1 MKNDENHPT
10 TIQHVGLLEGKR
22 ESGTGQLVG
31 IYHFRS
37 KRYKNHVSRS
47 VEETEQTLS
56 PEHVGLGVEALH
68 KSRAHILIYQSVCSH
83 EEQIVVM

>member
-37 KRYKNHVSRS
+37 KRDKKHVSRS

-56 PEHVGLGVEALH
+56 PVHDGPTSVSGWRRYTRAEHTF
-68 KSRAHILIYQSVCSH
+68 
-83 EEQIVVM
+83 